1 MVAQTK
7 EGIRFF
13 VYALCEPDGK
23 TIRYIGVTANLRD
36 RYLKHVGSPQCK
48 SLRAWIKGLDDAGL
62 VPSLVVLRTVRG
74 ISAGVD
80 AEREEIE
87 RYSKILGDQL
97 LNEKHTGK
105 PRPKRRG
112 MIEFGGRS
120 MTANDW
126 AAHLGI
132 SRQALNIRLNKHPVE
147 LALTATAQKG
157 KSLDGTQ
164 WKKKPTDGVETITL
178 DIDAPVGLSHTQ
190 RRERRRL
197 MAVEFASCNSL
208 EVVAR
213 HFGVTPVTV
222 RAAVKEFSV

>member
-48 SLRAWIKGLDDAGL
+48 SLREWIKGLDSQGL
-62 VPSLVVLRTVRG
+62 IPSLIVLRTVRG
-74 ISAGVD
+74 ISAGVE
-80 AEREEIE
+80 AEKETIE
-87 RYSKILGDQL
+87 YYARVLGDQL
-97 LNEKHTGK
+97 LNEKHSGK
-105 PRPKRRG
+105 PQPKRRG

-120 MTANDW
+120 MTPKQW

-147 LALTATAQKG
+147 VALTATAQKG
-157 KSLDGTQ
+157 KSLDGSQ
-164 WKKKPTDGVETITL
+164 WKKKPDDGVETITL
-178 DIDAPVGLSHTQ
+178 DIDAPVGLSHAQ

-197 MAVEFASCNSL
+197 MASEFSACNSL
-208 EVVAR
+208 EIVAR
-213 HFGVTPVTV
+213 KFGVTPVTV
-222 RAAVKEFSV
+222 RAAVREFAA